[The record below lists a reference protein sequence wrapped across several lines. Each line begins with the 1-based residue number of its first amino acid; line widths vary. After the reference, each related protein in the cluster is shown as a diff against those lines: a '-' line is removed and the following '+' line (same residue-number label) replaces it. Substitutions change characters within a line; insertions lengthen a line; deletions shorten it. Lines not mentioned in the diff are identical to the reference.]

1 MVVDVRPGDGS
12 GRETDLGRPLTQS
25 GGQAAA
31 TKNDALSPPH
41 VQTVAFQST
50 TILKVLGYCI
60 LAIVTLHFLVMT
72 ARFGFGHNYLK
83 GFVPLFNLEGEKNVP
98 TLFASLQLF
107 FAAVLLAI
115 CAAQHKILQ
124 GEYFRHWVG
133 LSAIFVFLAFDE
145 SVRFHEK
152 TVSLTRESF
161 GASGL
166 LYYSWII
173 PFGIFALIVLLTY
186 SRFLLALPRR
196 TGLIFFLSGAV
207 FVTGAIGFEM
217 FEGQINEAGGYRSFD
232 YMVLVT
238 VEEILEMV
246 GILWFIYGLL
256 NHLTAEGRPLKM
268 SLMK

>member
-1 MVVDVRPGDGS
+1 MVVDVRSGDGP
-12 GRETDLGRPLTQS
+12 GRETDHGRPVTRS

-31 TKNDALSPPH
+31 TNSDAHSPPQVH
-41 VQTVAFQST
+41 AVEFQTT

-60 LAIVTLHFLVMT
+60 LALVALHLLAMT

-107 FAAVLLAI
+107 IAAVLLAI
-115 CAAQHKILQ
+115 CAAQHRLLQ
-124 GEYFRHWVG
+124 GEYFRYWAG

-145 SVRFHEK
+145 SAVLHEK
-152 TVSLTRESF
+152 TVPLIRESF
-161 GASGL
+161 GTSGL

-173 PFGIFALIVLLTY
+173 PFGIFALIVLLAY

-196 TGLIFFLSGAV
+196 IGLIFFVSGAV
-207 FVTGAIGFEM
+207 FVTGAVGMEM

-246 GILWFIYGLL
+246 GIYGFIHGLL
-256 NHLTAEGRPLKM
+256 SHLTAEGRPLKM
-268 SLMK
+268 SLVK